1 MNRRFYILVFAILLF
16 GHTVAMEGAGEITMG
31 ALFDLTG
38 PTSDVGWH
46 YADGVRDYVR
56 YMNEEKGGIGNGVKI
71 VLNWVDYQYKIP
83 QAIATYAK
91 FVKRDRVVAIIGF
104 GTGDSEALKI
114 KIVKDQVPY
123 ISASFSQHLVW
134 PAKWNFLPVVTYAD
148 QVRMVMKHIRAQ
160 WDKPRNPRMAI
171 IYNDSGFGK
180 APLEPAKVYAEE
192 IGIDLVS
199 TEVVGLQ
206 DLEATA
212 QLLRIKEKAV
222 DFVFMQ
228 ENFVATSTVLKGAQ
242 KLGLKNVIFTGN
254 FWGTGKKLAELAREA
269 AEGYLGI
276 MPFAIWSD
284 KGEGIEFA
292 HMLNVKYHPK
302 VEYREPQYIAG
313 LVNAMIMVKA
323 IEGALKAVGGDP
335 SGVTGKG
342 VFDALEAMENFD
354 TKGLVTPIG
363 YGPNERRGSKMGR
376 LVTVRN
382 GELVTATDWIEA
394 PPVPEAELQGK

>member
-1 MNRRFYILVFAILLF
+1 
-16 GHTVAMEGAGEITMG
+16 
-31 ALFDLTG
+31 
-38 PTSDVGWH
+38 
-46 YADGVRDYVR
+46 
-56 YMNEEKGGIGNGVKI
+56 
-71 VLNWVDYQYKIP
+71 
-83 QAIATYAK
+83 
-91 FVKRDRVVAIIGF
+91 
-104 GTGDSEALKI
+104 
-114 KIVKDQVPY
+114 
-123 ISASFSQHLVW
+123 
-134 PAKWNFLPVVTYAD
+134 
-148 QVRMVMKHIRAQ
+148 
-160 WDKPRNPRMAI
+160 MAI

-206 DLEATA
+206 DLEATS

-228 ENFVATSTVLKGAQ
+228 ENFVATSTVLKDAQ
-242 KLGLKNVIFTGN
+242 KLGLKDVIFTGN

-292 HMLNVKYHPK
+292 HMLNANYHPK